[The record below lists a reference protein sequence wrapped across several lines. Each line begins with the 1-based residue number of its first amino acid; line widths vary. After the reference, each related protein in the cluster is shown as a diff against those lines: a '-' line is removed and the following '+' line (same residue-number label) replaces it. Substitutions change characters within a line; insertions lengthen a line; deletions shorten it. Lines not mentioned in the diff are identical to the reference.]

1 MSEEQSL
8 QRLQAA
14 LEELKAINRV
24 VDRVCRA
31 RETNHIMSIIIDELI
46 ALTGASQGV
55 INLLKPQDNDS
66 MTTVIRGS
74 QTTPD
79 EIPYKVG
86 SMIAGWVLKN
96 NRILKVDD
104 LDNDDR
110 FRGLSSENGRFK
122 SIFCCPMVVRGET
135 IGMTSLVRDV
145 SRGPFSDDQCRLA
158 GIIVSQS
165 AHILRN
171 VMLMSEL
178 ARKNELLELS
188 QRKLHEENVRLKAEL
203 DVTFAFENIIGKSQ
217 ALKNVLTL
225 ASKVAANNSPL
236 LITGATGT
244 GKEVMARAIHY
255 NSDRRRK
262 PFVVKNCGIKT
273 ESLLEAELFGYVK
286 GAFTGADKD
295 KPGLFREADGGSI
308 FLDEIGEAPS
318 TTQVAILRVI
328 ETGEIRPVGSA
339 KTEYVDVRV
348 VSATNRDLKEEIK
361 KGTFREDL
369 FYRLNTFTIELPP
382 LSQRRDDIP
391 LLVHHFLAKLR
402 IKLGNENLSITAR
415 ALEALGRYSWPGN
428 IRQLENEVERAAVV
442 SHNDGQ
448 IDINDLSPEIIG
460 AAAVEQPAFRNKTG
474 KLRDIVEEVER
485 ELINAT
491 LKENNGNILRSSTVL
506 GLTRKGLKEK
516 MARYE
521 ISAGKDESE

>member
-1 MSEEQSL
+1 MTDDEDL
-8 QRLQAA
+8 QRSEVA
-14 LEELKAINRV
+14 LEELKNINRV
-24 VDRVCRA
+24 IERVCRA
-31 RETNHIMSIIIDELI
+31 RETNHMMSIIIDELI
-46 ALTGASQGV
+46 ALTGAVQGV
-55 INLLKPQDNDS
+55 VSLLKPQEDET

-74 QTTPD
+74 QPTPD
-79 EIPYKVG
+79 EIPYRVG
-86 SMIAGWVLKN
+86 SLVAGWVLKH
-96 NRILKVDD
+96 NRILKIDD
-104 LDNDDR
+104 IDSDDR
-110 FRGLSSENGRFK
+110 FRGLSSEGGRFK
-122 SIFCCPMVVRGET
+122 SIICCPMVVRGET
-135 IGMTSLVRDV
+135 IGLTSLVRDA
-145 SRGPFSDDQCRLA
+145 SRGPFNDDQCRLA

-171 VMLMSEL
+171 VLLMSEL
-178 ARKNELLELS
+178 AHKNELLELS
-188 QRKLHEENVRLKAEL
+188 HRTLHEENARLKAEL
-203 DVTFAFENIIGKSQ
+203 DVTFAFENIIGNSQ
-217 ALKNVLTL
+217 ALKRVLML

-244 GKEVMARAIHY
+244 GKELMARAIHY
-255 NSDRRRK
+255 NSDRRRR

-286 GAFTGADKD
+286 GAFTGADRD
-295 KPGLFREADGGSI
+295 KPGLFREANGGSI

-318 TTQVAILRVI
+318 ATQVAILRVI

-339 KTEYVDVRV
+339 KTEFVDVRV
-348 VSATNRDLKEEIK
+348 ISATNRDLKEEIK

-369 FYRLNTFTIELPP
+369 FYRLNTFTIDLPP

-428 IRQLENEVERAAVV
+428 IRQLENEIERAAVV
-442 SHNDGQ
+442 SHSDSQ
-448 IDINDLSPEIIG
+448 IDINDLSAEIIG
-460 AAAVEQPAFRNKTG
+460 AAAAEQPAFRNKTG

-485 ELINAT
+485 ELITAT
-491 LKENNGNILRSSTVL
+491 LTENNGNILRSAAVI

-516 MARYE
+516 MARYGITADRE
-521 ISAGKDESE
+521 EA